1 MTALQEIW
9 DEMGFNV
16 DLVLPYQYKTKGEVL
31 IGCKNQSLMR
41 SLIMGTTSCGKYTR
55 HGYRHCGVCIPC
67 LVRRAFF
74 MKAHMSDRTEGGYCI
89 ENLKATT
96 SRDVAA
102 AALGVAQYEKYGIDG
117 SQRFRDS
124 LDIQTVFLKEAL
136 MEAEKDLG
144 HIISIHSRGAT
155 KQVLSAI
162 ERTKNNSKHVLH
174 WFMGSLKEVEWAIGL
189 GCWFSVN
196 PKMCESKQG
205 QNIINNLP
213 QNRILPETDA
223 PFVTFKNRPYYPWD
237 ETVPK
242 YIAEINNISLDS
254 VRAMFNDN
262 LRELERKSRQGG
274 QTS

>member
-1 MTALQEIW
+1 MIDYHCHLDLYPNPLKIFDEVKSKEI
-9 DEMGFNV
+9 DVLAVTTSPRAYIKTSQYFCDSEKVRVAMGFHPE
-16 DLVLPYQYKTKGEVL
+16 L
-31 IGCKNQSLMR
+31 
-41 SLIMGTTSCGKYTR
+41 
-55 HGYRHCGVCIPC
+55 
-67 LVRRAFF
+67 
-74 MKAHMSDRTEGGYCI
+74 
-89 ENLKATT
+89 
-96 SRDVAA
+96 
-102 AALGVAQYEKYGIDG
+102 VAQRQNEWSLFMETLKKCNYIGEIGIDG

-124 LDIQTVFLKEAL
+124 LDIQTVFFKEAL
-136 MEAEKDLG
+136 METEKDFG

-223 PFVTFKNRPYYPWD
+223 PFVTLKNRPYYPWD

-254 VRAMFNDN
+254 VMAMFNDN

-274 QTS
+274 QTL